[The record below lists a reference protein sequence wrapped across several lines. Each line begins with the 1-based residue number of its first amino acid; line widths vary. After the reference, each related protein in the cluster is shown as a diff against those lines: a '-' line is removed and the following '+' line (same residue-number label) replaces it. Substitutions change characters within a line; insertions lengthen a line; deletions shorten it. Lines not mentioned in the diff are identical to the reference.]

1 LSELS
6 GVPTEYISYSEGKSF
21 PVGISCL
28 DIENKLK
35 WYSITSDSPYS
46 SGLYND
52 GYVIYYKDNRE
63 TMKELTDKERSEIQ
77 KTEEKR
83 QRKKKEEIK
92 KDMCLIILY
101 CNHPVSG
108 KLKKSFLEVHKDEL
122 LPTVLDK
129 AYELMKLAP
138 HIPIERCRLVKY
150 DYECHEMEQSLD
162 CNEVHNFQHLTIGQ
176 IMDLV
181 GCYSLFLFLETRKE
195 NEIFEKYNAGSG
207 CGLLPIITS

>member
-1 LSELS
+1 
-6 GVPTEYISYSEGKSF
+6 
-21 PVGISCL
+21 
-28 DIENKLK
+28 
-35 WYSITSDSPYS
+35 
-46 SGLYND
+46 
-52 GYVIYYKDNRE
+52 
-63 TMKELTDKERSEIQ
+63 
-77 KTEEKR
+77 
-83 QRKKKEEIK
+83 
-92 KDMCLIILY
+92 MCLIILY

-162 CNEVHNFQHLTIGQ
+162 CNEFQHLTIGQ

-195 NEIFEKYNAGSG
+195 NEIFEKYNAGNAFLFILDKKIRQSYYS
-207 CGLLPIITS
+207 LQEENDSLQKILHPQPDALRPLSVYESKM